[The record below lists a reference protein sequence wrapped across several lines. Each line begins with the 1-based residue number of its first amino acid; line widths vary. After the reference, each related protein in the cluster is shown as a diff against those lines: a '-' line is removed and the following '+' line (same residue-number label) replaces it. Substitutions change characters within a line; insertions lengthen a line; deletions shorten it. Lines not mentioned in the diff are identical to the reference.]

1 MTDDARFKEI
11 IKKRLTEQRYI
22 HSLCVADSAKKLA
35 EKYGADASRAYTAG
49 LLHDVFKD
57 AKKEEQ
63 LAYIAENNIEL
74 SKTELYTPK
83 LYHAIC
89 GAHFIEHTLGVND
102 PEIISAVRYHTTGR
116 GSMPLFEKILFVAD
130 FISADR
136 SYPGVDIMREKAGRS
151 LDEAIVYGIA
161 FTVKELIDNDRCVHT
176 DTVNA
181 YNDAILEMKG
191 KSL

>member
-11 IKKRLTEQRYI
+11 IKERLTERRYN
-22 HSLCVADSAKKLA
+22 HSLCVADSAKSLA
-35 EKYGADASRAYTAG
+35 KKYGADENKAYTAG

-74 SKTELYTPK
+74 SKTELHTPK

-89 GAHFIEHTLGVND
+89 GAHYIKHTLGVCD

-116 GSMPLFEKILFVAD
+116 GGMPLFEKVLFVAD
-130 FISADR
+130 YISADR
-136 SYPGVDIMREKAGRS
+136 TYPGVDVMREKAECS
-151 LDEAIVYGIA
+151 LDEAIVFGIA
-161 FTVKELIDNDRCVHT
+161 FTVKELIDEGKCVHT

-191 KSL
+191 RL